1 MDLSTAKRCENLR
14 SLRHCLCNNGGGG
27 VGTLSLSYNNKEQLL
42 VGNRK
47 CSLVI
52 LGGSLYA
59 LYSPLHNYNLIH
71 KKNI

>member
-1 MDLSTAKRCENLR
+1 MDLSTTKRCENLR
-14 SLRHCLCNNGGGG
+14 SLRHRLCNNGGGG

>member
-1 MDLSTAKRCENLR
+1 MDLSTVKRCENLR
-14 SLRHCLCNNGGGG
+14 SLRHCLCNNGSRG
-27 VGTLSLSYNNKEQLL
+27 VGALSFSYNNKEQLL

-52 LGGSLYA
+52 LGRSLYT
-59 LYSPLHNYNLIH
+59 LYSPLYNYNLIH

>member
-1 MDLSTAKRCENLR
+1 MDLSTVKRCENLY
-14 SLRHCLCNNGGGG
+14 SLCYRLCNNVSRG
-27 VGTLSLSYNNKEQLL
+27 VGALSLSYNNKEQLL

-59 LYSPLHNYNLIH
+59 LYSSLYNYNLIH

>member
-1 MDLSTAKRCENLR
+1 MDLSTIKRCEDLR
-14 SLRHCLCNNGGGG
+14 SLRHCLYNNGSGG
-27 VGTLSLSYNNKEQLL
+27 VGALSLSYNNKEQLF

-59 LYSPLHNYNLIH
+59 LYSSLYNYNLIH